1 MALKTFKPYTKSTR
15 GTVLVDRT
23 GLWKGKP
30 FKSLVEPLN
39 SMRGRNNNGHIT
51 SRNMSGGGHKKMYR
65 LVDFYRKK
73 FDMPGTVERIEYDP
87 NRSCYI
93 MLVKFDD
100 GQHFYYLAPQKI
112 NIGDKVENGSDKEIK
127 VGNCMPLR
135 DIPVGINIH
144 NVELNPGG
152 GGKIA
157 RSAGTSVTISGLD
170 GNYSLIKMI
179 SGEVR
184 KIDSRCMATI
194 GVLSNP
200 DQKNIKI
207 GKAGRSR
214 WLGRR
219 PHTRGVVMNPV
230 DHPHGGGEGKT
241 AGGRHP
247 VSPTGQSAKGL
258 KTRNNKSTDK
268 FIVKKRNN
276 RKDSKK

>member
-15 GTVLVDRT
+15 GTILVDRT

-30 FKSLVEPLN
+30 FKALVEPKN

-73 FDMPGTVERIEYDP
+73 LDMPGTVERIEYDP

-112 NIGDKVENGSDKEIK
+112 NIGDKVENGSEKEIK